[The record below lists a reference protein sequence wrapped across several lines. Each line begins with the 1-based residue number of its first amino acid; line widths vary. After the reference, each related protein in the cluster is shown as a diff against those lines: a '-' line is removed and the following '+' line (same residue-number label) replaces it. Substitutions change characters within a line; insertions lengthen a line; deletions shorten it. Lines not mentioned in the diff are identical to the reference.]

1 MTELL
6 FCPKPQ
12 SQHVLRQ
19 SLGIKSESIV
29 DRHGNTPSRFTAY
42 KPYAITP
49 KLTSED
55 IAILNRLSSM
65 EASRKITNLANTLG
79 PENAVAAAD
88 VTAKLFDYN
97 IGLVGASTA
106 VYGYRVKDF
115 GTAVQNYQAA
125 LLKYRDVMKSNGA
138 DKAAAKLKAQQAYN
152 LMQSKFQ
159 HELNTVNSLSRARK
173 GTPLSS
179 NSRALNIARSSR
191 TATKLHVTNTIQASN
206 LIKFGKYANTV
217 GNGLVLLDVGSR
229 VGNIHNAY
237 KADGNWE
244 RELFIESSSFAASAT
259 MGIVTAKA
267 GVAALSFLMVAT
279 PVGWV
284 GLIVAGTA
292 IAATSAGTSMIINEK
307 IKKKSGSWY
316 DYIMNSI
323 GQ

>member
-19 SLGIKSESIV
+19 SLGIKSEPIV
-29 DRHGNTPSRFTAY
+29 DRYGNTPSRFTAH

-79 PENAVAAAD
+79 PENTVAAAD

-97 IGLVGASTA
+97 VGLVGASTA

-125 LLKYRDVMKSNGA
+125 LLKYRDVMRSNGA

-206 LIKFGKYANTV
+206 LIKFGKYTNTL

-244 RELFIESSSFAASAT
+244 KELFVESLSFGLSAT
-259 MGIVTAKA
+259 TGIITAKA
-267 GVAALSFLMVAT
+267 GVAALGFLMVAT

-284 GLIVAGTA
+284 GLIVAGATV
-292 IAATSAGTSMIINEK
+292 AATTTGASIWVNNATKDNG
-307 IKKKSGSWY
+307 GSWY
-316 DYIMNSI
+316 DGIMNWI
-323 GQ
+323 NN